1 MQEVTLMWTDV
12 IRTLGGGKD
21 ILLFSTA
28 TTGLKP
34 GRDELIALSYNKI
47 AEDGS
52 VVSDTIFR
60 GDADADLLDKSNQYH
75 SLSASI
81 LCEKGL
87 DGDDFGKAIADVMK
101 DCTCLTYRPSFQYSF
116 LDSVVGHIDG
126 PYTHLY
132 DLPLLVK
139 GAASKMMFDELE
151 EANTLVSL
159 EKFLMSVF
167 KTSPSIKSVCERFSI
182 SYDVPPSVYPVE
194 HYADCLLA
202 LWSKVLANMSFDC
215 QEDLLE

>member
-1 MQEVTLMWTDV
+1 MWTDV
-12 IRTLGGGKD
+12 IRTLGEGKD

-34 GRDELIALSYNKI
+34 GRDELIAFSYNKI

-52 VVSDTIFR
+52 VVSDIIFR
-60 GDADADLLDKSNQYH
+60 GDADMDLLEKSRQYH
-75 SLSASI
+75 LLSDDI

-87 DGDDFGKAIADVMK
+87 DGDDFGKAIANVMR

-139 GAASKMMFDELE
+139 GAASKMMFDEFE

-202 LWSKVLANMSFDC
+202 LWNKVLANMSFDC